1 MTQLEILYRYSG
13 EPKEAE
19 LFALGNAR
27 EVYGIRRISFD
38 REAKTLLVEYDA
50 TRLNAAVVTGLVRR
64 AGLQIVEELPLV
76 QPVPP
81 PAPPAEAAAAP
92 AAKA

>member
-1 MTQLEILYRYSG
+1 MTQLEILYRYAG

-38 REAKTLLVEYDA
+38 REAHTLLVEYDA

-64 AGLQIVEELPLV
+64 SGLQIVEELPLV
-76 QPVPP
+76 LPAPP
-81 PAPPAEAAAAP
+81 PAETAPAP
-92 AAKA
+92 AAKP